1 MPHVPGVRVRNTRTG
16 FIEDPELEGILSHLP
31 EVLRTAI
38 RFIALT
44 GWRKREVLLLQWRQV
59 DWTAKVVRLDP
70 GSTKNDE
77 GRVFPF
83 GAFPELEE
91 VLRLQR
97 AYTDKA
103 QEASGKIIPWVF
115 HRNGRFIRSYDTAW
129 RTARQK
135 AALPGALVH
144 DLRRSAVRRLERA
157 GVSRSVAMKPT
168 GHKTE
173 AVYRR
178 YAIVSETDLAEGVAK
193 LADFH
198 AAERKAASRVVPMR
212 QKSKTG

>member
-1 MPHVPGVRVRNTRTG
+1 VVGFPKVAQIIGWLETLLGADSKAVTVTATRINALADRLRDEEKLSPRGVEYHLAILKRAFNLARQTELLPHVPHVPGVRVRNTRTG

-77 GRVFPF
+77 GRVFPL

-97 AYTDKA
+97 AYTD
-103 QEASGKIIPWVF
+103 
-115 HRNGRFIRSYDTAW
+115 
-129 RTARQK
+129 
-135 AALPGALVH
+135 
-144 DLRRSAVRRLERA
+144 ERA
-157 GVSRSVAMKPT
+157 GVSRSVAMKLT

-178 YAIVSETDLAEGVAK
+178 YA
-193 LADFH
+193 
-198 AAERKAASRVVPMR
+198 RVR
-212 QKSKTG
+212 RG